1 MLIKV
6 LTPKASSKTNDRDG
20 EDDEAYPGQ
29 KQLFEEMRLME
40 IRRVEQ
46 ETEIQ
51 RLIMREKEFAMMN
64 MNNIVRYLQQ
74 QTNATKIAEEE
85 AKRLRREAREK
96 ALANVMM
103 MANAKSNKLKKK
115 KKQKPR
121 WLQLYEDSE
130 RRMTKAKQR
139 KMKLKKAS
147 SEALNLIV
155 NKSVH
160 K

>member
-1 MLIKV
+1 MLVKV
-6 LTPKASSKTNDRDG
+6 LTPKASSKAKESDG
-20 EDDEAYPGQ
+20 ENDEAYPGQ

-51 RLIMREKEFAMMN
+51 RLIMREKEFSMMN
-64 MNNIVRYLQQ
+64 MKNIVRYLQQ

-96 ALANVMM
+96 ALANAMM
-103 MANAKSNKLKKK
+103 MANANSNKTKKK

-147 SEALNLIV
+147 SEALNLLP
-155 NKSVH
+155 KSVH